1 MDINKLHYFFQAAE
15 LKNFTKAAER
25 CHIAQTTMSKYIAVL
40 EQELGC
46 KFFIRSGKSVSLTR
60 QGQLFYEEMRKIAER
75 YQELC
80 QELQRMDN
88 LELRIGMITTD
99 YENFPVLRAFE
110 QAYPDISVYFS
121 FAEEEKLLADL
132 RQHRLDALICP
143 NILTLEQYG
152 LDEMERVD
160 LITFE
165 ESLVCSKEL
174 LENYNSLQGVVASQ
188 PIITKASEETYQEF
202 CRTQLK
208 ELYGTTFSNVLLV
221 KTISQQL
228 LMLNLSR
235 GFAFLPSLF
244 MADYENLEF
253 FPMPPEFSETA
264 QLLYSPSFVSSGLQG
279 LLDYIH
285 ENK

>member
-1 MDINKLHYFFQAAE
+1 
-15 LKNFTKAAER
+15 
-25 CHIAQTTMSKYIAVL
+25 MSKYIAVL

-46 KFFIRSGKSVSLTR
+46 KLFIRSSKSMVLTR

-80 QELQRMDN
+80 QKIQRMDN

-121 FAEEEKLLADL
+121 FAEEERLLSDL

-165 ESLVCSKEL
+165 ESLVCSREL
-174 LENYNSLQGVVASQ
+174 LEKYQSLQGVVASQ
-188 PIITKASEETYQEF
+188 PIITKASEENYQEF

-264 QLLYSPSFVSSGLQG
+264 QLLYSPAFVSSGLQG

>member
-1 MDINKLHYFFQAAE
+1 MDLNKIHYFFRAVE
-15 LKNFTKAAER
+15 LKNFTKASKQ

-40 EQELGC
+40 EEELGC
-46 KFFIRSGKSVSLTR
+46 KLFIRTSKNVALTR
-60 QGQLFYEEMRKIAER
+60 QGQLFYEEMSKLTER
-75 YQELC
+75 YQDLC
-80 QELQRMDN
+80 SEIHRMEK

-99 YENFPVLRAFE
+99 YENFPILRAFE

-143 NILTLEQYG
+143 NILTLEQYE
-152 LDEMERVD
+152 LEEIERID

-174 LENYNSLQGVVASQ
+174 LEKYQSIRGVISNL
-188 PIITKASEETYQEF
+188 PIITKASETTYQEF
-202 CRTQLK
+202 CRLQLK
-208 ELYGTTFSNVLLV
+208 ELYGTTFSDVLPV

-235 GFAFLPSLF
+235 GFAFLPSLY
-244 MADYENLEF
+244 MADYENLKF
-253 FPMPPEFSETA
+253 FQMPPEFSETA
-264 QLLYSPSFVSSGLQG
+264 QLLYSPGFISSGLQG
-279 LLDYIH
+279 LLNYIH